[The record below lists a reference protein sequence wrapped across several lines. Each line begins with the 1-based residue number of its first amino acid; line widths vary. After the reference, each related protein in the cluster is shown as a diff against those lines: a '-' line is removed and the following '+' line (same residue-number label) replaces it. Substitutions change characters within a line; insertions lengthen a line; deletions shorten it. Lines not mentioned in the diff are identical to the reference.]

1 MSKTKKTIT
10 TNENDI
16 IVKNTN
22 KKVVLLDAELSVSLL
37 PGQEMLVIEELGEK
51 ALKIKGVIEVKEKKK
66 KAKKKKAKK

>member
-10 TNENDI
+10 TNESDI

-22 KKVVLLDAELSVSLL
+22 KKVVLIDAELSVSLL
-37 PGQEMLVIEELGEK
+37 PGQKMLVIEELGEK
-51 ALKIKGVIEVKEKKK
+51 ALKIKGVVEVKEKKK